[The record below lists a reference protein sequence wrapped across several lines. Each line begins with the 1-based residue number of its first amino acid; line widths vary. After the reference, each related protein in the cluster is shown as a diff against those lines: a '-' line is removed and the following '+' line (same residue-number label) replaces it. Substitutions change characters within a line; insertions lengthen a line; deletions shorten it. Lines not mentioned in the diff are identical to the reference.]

1 MRAATL
7 AILLVILIILF
18 STKQIFWI
26 LAGAGLLLAYSFAS
40 AARTA
45 SRGIQKTL
53 QKTKAT
59 YAGELTE
66 FEKATGKYP
75 AKFFDSVG
83 KAAAEKI
90 TEGMVPP
97 KAKSYRDA
105 ENFVWKPKEKNPG
118 ILASDIANKILDSFG
133 KIFSK

>member
-26 LAGAGLLLAYSFAS
+26 LVGAALLLAYSFAS

-45 SRGIQKTL
+45 THGMKKTL
-53 QKTKAT
+53 HKAKAV
-59 YAGELTE
+59 YAGELSE
-66 FEKATGKYP
+66 FEKNTGKYP
-75 AKFFDSVG
+75 AKFFDSAG
-83 KAAAEKI
+83 KAVAEKI
-90 TEGMVPP
+90 AEGMVPP

-118 ILASDIANKILDSFG
+118 ILASDIANKILDSLG
-133 KIFSK
+133 KLFSK